1 MIADEVITGFGRT
14 GIWFAMEHWGVQA
27 DIMSTAKAIT
37 GGYSPLGASTVTQK
51 VADALPI
58 FSHLQTYQGHPAS
71 CAAGLATIDYIEQ
84 NNLISQGA
92 KNGAYLLEQMQ
103 RLRDLPIVGDVR
115 GLGMWTCIDF
125 TQDKRT
131 KKPLEDGSVKSMVN
145 RCLDMGVLV
154 GEEGTAIE
162 LSPPYIASR
171 DELDTCVDTLE
182 KAIIA
187 EAKDKGLN

>member
-1 MIADEVITGFGRT
+1 
-14 GIWFAMEHWGVQA
+14 MEHWGVQA

-37 GGYSPLGASTVTQK
+37 GGYAPLGASTVTQK

-71 CAAGLATIDYIEQ
+71 CAAGLATIEYIEQ
-84 NNLISQGA
+84 NDLIRQVRE
-92 KNGAYLLEQMQ
+92 NGAYLLAQMQ
-103 RLRDLPIVGDVR
+103 RLRDLPIVGDLR

-125 TQDKRT
+125 TRDKKT
-131 KKPLEDGSVKSMVN
+131 KAPLADGAVKSMVH
-145 RCLDMGVLV
+145 RCLDMGVLI

-187 EAKDKGLN
+187 EAKEQGLG